1 MENSLR
7 AQVLRGLVE
16 KRGLLLEVIKVGV
29 GIFLFYLAR
38 GLMPAHPAAATER
51 SKELFE
57 LEQQLHIA
65 KEAVVQ
71 TWTLNYEMLVH
82 YFNVIYIYG
91 HFPIIVILLA
101 ILYFRH
107 REGYRVLRNSLLI
120 SALAGLLI
128 WYLLPVAPPRL
139 LSHYSFTDTL
149 AIMPVRG
156 GDLQPDFFAN
166 RYAAVP
172 SFHAGWALLMEI
184 VIWRATKRADI
195 RAFTLLL
202 TLSMFIG
209 VVATGNHYFLDVL
222 IGSVI
227 VMGALLLALWWEK
240 YGSRT
245 RVPPRRREPP
255 SAPIADLLARHRA

>member
-1 MENSLR
+1 MENGLR
-7 AQVLRGLVE
+7 PQVLGGLVK

-38 GLMPAHPAAATER
+38 GLIPAHPAAASER
-51 SKELFE
+51 SRDLFE

-71 TWTLNYEMLVH
+71 TWTLNYEVLVH

-101 ILYFRH
+101 VLYFGH
-107 REGYRVLRNSLLI
+107 RQGYRVLRNGLLI

-156 GDLQPDFFAN
+156 GDLQPHFFAN

-195 RAFTLLL
+195 RVVTLLL
-202 TLSMFIG
+202 TLSMFVG

-245 RVPPRRREPP
+245 RVPLRGESPLVPGL
-255 SAPIADLLARHRA
+255 ADPLARHRA

>member
-1 MENSLR
+1 MQSDGLR
-7 AQVLRGLVE
+7 AQALGGLVAS
-16 KRGLLLEVIKVGV
+16 RGFFSELLKVSV

-38 GLMPAHPAAATER
+38 GLIPTHAAAATER
-51 SKELFE
+51 SRDLFE
-57 LEQQLHIA
+57 VEQRLRIA

-71 TWTLNYEMLVH
+71 TWALNYEVVVH

-101 ILYFRH
+101 VLYFWH
-107 REGYRVLRNSLLI
+107 REGYRVLRNGLLI

-139 LSHYSFTDTL
+139 LPHYSFTDTL
-149 AIMPVRG
+149 AIMPVKG
-156 GDLQPDFFAN
+156 GDLQPDFLAN

-172 SFHAGWALLMEI
+172 SFHAGWALLMEV
-184 VIWRATKRADI
+184 VIWRATKRWDI
-195 RAFTLLL
+195 RMFTLML
-202 TLSMFIG
+202 TVSMFVG

-227 VMGALLLALWWEK
+227 VTGALWLALWWEK
-240 YGSRT
+240 RRSSGVAVGLT
-245 RVPPRRREPP
+245 PRGGNRY
-255 SAPIADLLARHRA
+255 HRM

>member
-1 MENSLR
+1 MADGLR
-7 AQVLRGLVE
+7 AHVPGGLVV
-16 KRGLLLEVIKVGV
+16 KRGFFLELLKVGT

-38 GLMPAHPAAATER
+38 GLIPAHPAGASER
-51 SKELFE
+51 SKELVD
-57 LEQQLHIA
+57 LEQQMHIA
-65 KEAVVQ
+65 KEALVQ
-71 TWTLNYEMLVH
+71 GWALNYEVLVH

-107 REGYRVLRNSLLI
+107 REGYRVLRNGLLI
-120 SALAGLLI
+120 SALVGLLI

-139 LSHYSFTDTL
+139 LSHYSFADTL
-149 AIMPVRG
+149 AIMPVKG
-156 GDLQPDFFAN
+156 GDLQPGFFAN
-166 RYAAVP
+166 HYAAVP

-202 TLSMFIG
+202 TISMFVG
-209 VVATGNHYFLDVL
+209 VVATGNHYFVDVL
-222 IGSVI
+222 VGCLI

-240 YGSRT
+240 RSSPA
-245 RVPPRRREPP
+245 RVRLERE
-255 SAPIADLLARHRA
+255 RAS